1 MTITKEDFETVTWYT
16 GDKLVVEKSKLD
28 ETLKALIEDL
38 GERFS
43 KLLFEFENPIM
54 KKEYGKIFHI
64 IEAQFI
70 CTQNKIKEAFPL
82 LQDTEEKQ

>member
-1 MTITKEDFETVTWYT
+1 MTITKEDFETVTWYN

-28 ETLKALIEDL
+28 ATLKALIEDL

-43 KLLFEFENPIM
+43 KLLFELENPIM
-54 KKEYGKIFHI
+54 KKEYGLIFHS
-64 IEAQFI
+64 IEAQCI
-70 CTQNKIKEAFPL
+70 CTQHKIKEAFPY